1 MHIDVL
7 AGLLLVAV
15 FVLGTTTRA
24 NIGVL
29 GLLAA
34 FALGGFAMGESTT
47 EILAGFPAS
56 LFLLILGVTYLF
68 SVANSNGT
76 MEWVI
81 GVAARAV
88 RGRAVAVP
96 TGLFAGAAVI
106 TAFGAPAQVAVVMLA
121 PIGIRLG
128 RSCGISPFVA
138 GLMVILGV
146 CGGSFSPLNILAA
159 IANQSM
165 RDNGL
170 EPQPAAL
177 FAGVLAANLVLAA
190 SVIVFEGL
198 RARRRTAR
206 PVPAAV
212 GPAGP
217 AGSAGSAGPLGSA
230 DSAGSAGRGG
240 SLDPV
245 DLPPRRP
252 IDLAVAATL
261 AGFLFVL
268 LGSVA
273 LELDLGA
280 LALAVALLLH
290 LLFPRPDAMDGI
302 NWNVLLLICG
312 LVTYIAVM
320 TRAGTFDRVAEGLA
334 GVGSPVVAA
343 LLVCFGAALVSAFAS
358 STATI
363 GTAVVLAVPLI
374 ADGGLG
380 AVGLVIAICLSSTL
394 VDASPFSSVGALTVA
409 AAPKGSAPRLFRAL
423 LIWGFSMILV
433 APVLSVLVFVAL

>member
-7 AGLLLVAV
+7 AGILLVAV

-24 NIGVL
+24 NIGIL

-47 EILAGFPAS
+47 EVLSGFPAS

-96 TGLFAGAAVI
+96 LGLFAGAVVI

-121 PIGIRLG
+121 PVGIRLG
-128 RSCGISPFVA
+128 RSCGISPFIA

-146 CGGSFSPLNILAA
+146 GGGSFSPLNILAA

-170 EPQPAAL
+170 APQPAAL
-177 FAGVLAANLVLAA
+177 FAGVLGANLALAA
-190 SVIVFEGL
+190 SVIVFGAV
-198 RARRRTAR
+198 RARRLATQ
-206 PVPAAV
+206 PVSATV
-212 GPAGP
+212 
-217 AGSAGSAGPLGSA
+217 GSASG
-230 DSAGSAGRGG
+230 D
-240 SLDPV
+240 DPSSGEGDEPECSNGT

-252 IDLAVAATL
+252 IDLTVATTL

-290 LLFPRPDAMDGI
+290 LLFPRPHAMEGI

-312 LVTYIAVM
+312 LVTFIAVM

-343 LLVCFGAALVSAFAS
+343 LLICFGAALVSAFAS

-363 GTAVVLAVPLI
+363 GTGVVLAVPLLS
-374 ADGGLG
+374 DGTLG

-409 AAPKGSAPRLFRAL
+409 ASPKRSAPRLFRSL
-423 LIWGFSMILV
+423 LIWGFSMIVV
-433 APVLSVLVFVAL
+433 APVSSVLVFVAW

>member
-217 AGSAGSAGPLGSA
+217 AGSA
-230 DSAGSAGRGG
+230 DSAGSAGPGG